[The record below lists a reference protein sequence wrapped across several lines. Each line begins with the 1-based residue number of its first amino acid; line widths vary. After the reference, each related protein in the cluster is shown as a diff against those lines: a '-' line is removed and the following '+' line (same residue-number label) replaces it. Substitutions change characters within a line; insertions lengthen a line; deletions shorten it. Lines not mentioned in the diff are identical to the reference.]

1 MYGARARQRAA
12 EAPLRHGRVCGRAHA
27 RAALRRAPAAGA
39 RVHVHGQPRGLLRHM
54 AVSVHSQSSTGGCSI
69 RVGRPLIATWRL
81 CRTGSLEGG
90 IEYTTVSRGMFWLL
104 SPACGPRHTVKRA
117 RRSWLIRARRELRG
131 AQRQAVNQLVLGSHT
146 WVRSAPCL
154 TRATTA
160 GTKNAMLWTSQHEG
174 TCQHR
179 AHQQL
184 QQASACNEGRNLAW
198 RVAPWEGGMS

>member
-1 MYGARARQRAA
+1 VGQSSRHGDSGILWASRAFLCRGMYVRIDQKQSASREQWPHVYGARARQRAA

-90 IEYTTVSRGMFWLL
+90 IDYTTVSRGMFWLL
-104 SPACGPRHTVKRA
+104 SPAC
-117 RRSWLIRARRELRG
+117 
-131 AQRQAVNQLVLGSHT
+131 
-146 WVRSAPCL
+146 
-154 TRATTA
+154 
-160 GTKNAMLWTSQHEG
+160 M
-174 TCQHR
+174 
-179 AHQQL
+179 
-184 QQASACNEGRNLAW
+184 SACQSHSLVQHPSGACMHAHSWPCSKGWLPRAEYFRT
-198 RVAPWEGGMS
+198 